1 MKKEYQV
8 ARLLAYV
15 TGLVNQDLLLQ
26 GRISCGENRILGTC
40 RHDCDG
46 QIRNGKRWPSS
57 ATGKS
62 DGYRR
67 TASPGRLHSFAPAR
81 ADHGVIAT
89 PNSSRRTR
97 NSADATLPL
106 GCTLSLHV

>member
-40 RHDCDG
+40 RHDCEVRSG
-46 QIRNGKRWPSS
+46 TVNGGRVRQRASQMVIEGRHRRAGCIRL
-57 ATGKS
+57 
-62 DGYRR
+62 
-67 TASPGRLHSFAPAR
+67 RL
-81 ADHGVIAT
+81 
-89 PNSSRRTR
+89 
-97 NSADATLPL
+97 L
-106 GCTLSLHV
+106 GLTTV